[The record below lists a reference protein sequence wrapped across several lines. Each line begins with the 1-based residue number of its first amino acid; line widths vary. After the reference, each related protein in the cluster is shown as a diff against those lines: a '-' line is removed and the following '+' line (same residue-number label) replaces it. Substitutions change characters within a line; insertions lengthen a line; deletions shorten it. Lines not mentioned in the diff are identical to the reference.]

1 MNPPQVQEISRQ
13 QSVRDIRQTYIRL
26 VGGVVPEKKENE
38 TYDSYK
44 NKLINRLLEVP
55 NVKLRFGERISKNKP
70 SDRVVGGR
78 KTGRPRT
85 SGRER
90 VCQIVA
96 KGKNTNRV
104 SEQNYECK
112 GQVEEKKYDD
122 GVEEI
127 ITLRQLEN
135 IDINILRRIA
145 THLIPTRR
153 RNKQFLT
160 DTYQVTTMNQLNKN
174 QLFDL
179 LRRSGITEISQS
191 DAIKVILK
199 N

>member
-13 QSVRDIRQTYIRL
+13 QSVRQIRQTYIRL

-70 SDRVVGGR
+70 TDRVVGGR

-85 SGRER
+85 TGRQR

-112 GQVEEKKYDD
+112 GQVEDD

-127 ITLRQLEN
+127 ITLQQLQN
-135 IDINILRRIA
+135 IDINILRRIVI
-145 THLIPTRR
+145 HLIPARR

-160 DTYQVTTMNQLNKN
+160 DTYQVTAINQLNKN